1 MSAGVFFLVLAQC
14 ETHARRMQW
23 ARHALHSVDEWLE
36 LRQMRNVFALDASEA
51 WDYPENGELQAAV
64 VNQVFSGATRLAP
77 CNTSIF
83 ANQPLQTSPCQ
94 GRLKRFPPDKGGLR
108 GVGLRCYCVLVEI
121 LQHVKKYVQPYLGR
135 THA

>member
-64 VNQVFSGATRLAP
+64 VNQAFSGATMLAP

-94 GRLKRFPPDKGGLR
+94 GRLKRFPLTR
-108 GVGLRCYCVLVEI
+108 GD
-121 LQHVKKYVQPYLGR
+121 
-135 THA
+135 